1 MDSESYLSSLE
12 ILSGDFRRL
21 TEFVEPVDANLST
34 YSHRLY
40 ELLLRACT
48 DFESAYKEKLIAD
61 GCTKRPSDMN
71 INDYK
76 TLESSLGLEQVEV
89 GILIWRPGTAYI
101 RPFAN
106 WSTLNPPLPWYR
118 DYNQVKHNR
127 NTRFSLA
134 SLENVRL
141 ALSGLFALLAGLE
154 ILPTIQVGYQERHTG
169 GFKEVLY
176 PRQIFSVRYPI

>member
-1 MDSESYLSSLE
+1 MRTESYLSSFE

-21 TEFVEPVDANLST
+21 TEFVEPVNANLGT

-48 DFESAYKEKLIAD
+48 DFESACKEKLIAD
-61 GCTKRPSDMN
+61 GSTKRSSDMN

-89 GILIWRPGTAYI
+89 GILIWRPSAAYI
-101 RPFAN
+101 RPFVN
-106 WSTLNPPLPWYR
+106 WSTVNPPLSWYR

-127 NTRFSLA
+127 NTLFSLA
-134 SLENVRL
+134 NLENVRS
-141 ALSGLFALLAGLE
+141 ALSGLFALLAQLG
-154 ILPTIQVGYQERHTG
+154 ILPTNQVGHQERHIG

-176 PRQIFSVRYPI
+176 PQQIFSVRYPI

>member
-1 MDSESYLSSLE
+1 MNTESYLSSFE

-21 TEFVEPVDANLST
+21 TEFVEPIDGNLNT

-48 DFESAYKEKLIAD
+48 DFESVCKEKLIAN
-61 GCTKRPSDMN
+61 GFTKRSSDMN

-76 TLESSLGLEQVEV
+76 TLESSLGLEQVEAGV
-89 GILIWRPGTAYI
+89 LIWRPNAAYV
-101 RPFAN
+101 RPFVN
-106 WSTLNPPLPWYR
+106 WSAVNPPLSWYR

-127 NTRFSLA
+127 NARFSLA
-134 SLENVRL
+134 NLENVRF
-141 ALSGLFALLAGLE
+141 ALSGLFVLLAQLA
-154 ILPTIQVGYQERHTG
+154 ILPTSQVGYQERHTG

-176 PRQIFSVRYPI
+176 PGQIFSVRHPI